1 VFYIGMDSGVGDGPV
16 VC

>member
-1 VFYIGMDSGVGDGPV
+1 VFYIGMDNGVGDGPV